1 MRSYLLYTNAGAPS
15 PSRQV
20 DFPLP
25 DSLPNPSPSQ
35 IESIQMRAGGTLPNT
50 PPPMRI
56 SSEGINNLK
65 LMAFTGLS
73 EVAFFDEL
81 LRNIT
86 TNVQGY
92 QVANAQ
98 ERDMV
103 IKSLTTF
110 LAQAELQTIA
120 ENNGLRRFNLNTVQ
134 PCHYSFPVSDYK
146 SAIALGEAF
155 TSLKL
160 GALQDIVTRFAMG
173 SDFDLARFATSIAG
187 QKGQQSGWFRTLQNK
202 VASGVP
208 FPTMGNVDFLFSAVQ
223 RFIVPGNCSSIADI
237 SLRTLQPLNIL
248 TPPSPRTQLIR
259 VSWKPTKGGKQG
271 QLWMTYINQLNM
283 PIAERMNIISS
294 NNETVV
300 AEALFPYERRLLNGL
315 TIAAVT
321 TSGGP
326 FANAAEVSQATAFGP
341 GLISVN

>member
-15 PSRQV
+15 PSRQVLTLTSNHLLCFLLSPPPSISFKSIPNSILLLLLHQHTLSDNYISFCISTRMFSLKYSVFCLLAASSVAFLASTESKQV

-110 LAQAELQTIA
+110 LAVCASLE
-120 ENNGLRRFNLNTVQ
+120 
-134 PCHYSFPVSDYK
+134 
-146 SAIALGEAF
+146 LGERP
-155 TSLKL
+155 LVL
-160 GALQDIVTRFAMG
+160 IVA
-173 SDFDLARFATSIAG
+173 
-187 QKGQQSGWFRTLQNK
+187 
-202 VASGVP
+202 ASG
-208 FPTMGNVDFLFSAVQ
+208 T
-223 RFIVPGNCSSIADI
+223 ADD
-237 SLRTLQPLNIL
+237 R
-248 TPPSPRTQLIR
+248 
-259 VSWKPTKGGKQG
+259 GKQ
-271 QLWMTYINQLNM
+271 W
-283 PIAERMNIISS
+283 PSS
-294 NNETVV
+294 FQPQHCP
-300 AEALFPYERRLLNGL
+300 ALSL
-315 TIAAVT
+315 
-321 TSGGP
+321 
-326 FANAAEVSQATAFGP
+326 
-341 GLISVN
+341 

>member
-1 MRSYLLYTNAGAPS
+1 M
-15 PSRQV
+15 
-20 DFPLP
+20 
-25 DSLPNPSPSQ
+25 
-35 IESIQMRAGGTLPNT
+35 
-50 PPPMRI
+50 
-56 SSEGINNLK
+56 
-65 LMAFTGLS
+65 
-73 EVAFFDEL
+73 
-81 LRNIT
+81 
-86 TNVQGY
+86 
-92 QVANAQ
+92 
-98 ERDMV
+98 
-103 IKSLTTF
+103 
-110 LAQAELQTIA
+110 
-120 ENNGLRRFNLNTVQ
+120 
-134 PCHYSFPVSDYK
+134 SDYK

-155 TSLKL
+155 TGLKL

-300 AEALFPYERRLLNGL
+300 AEALFPYERHLLNGL